1 MLFLSFLIAGLIA
14 NEFCRSCSVAWRRSI
29 SQKYS
34 CRYSRLVPSAFPP
47 LSGIEIPGPSRPRFF
62 WDVIP
67 EIYTTQSHFEY
78 FLLLLPV
85 SNNYFFKD
93 YPIDSVCCLNMDFT
107 TQCWLRRQTFGYW
120 MPASTRAVGCA
131 PNARRKGW
139 NRGRNFQ
146 GLDRFETVQ
155 NSILNLNSSVEF
167 NESQGFYWKCMWPTG
182 DSSVLC
188 RWRPMISSKPSMES
202 LG

>member
-1 MLFLSFLIAGLIA
+1 MHAFLIFSYCRVDCEWILQVLQCCLEKIHLSEIFLQVLPIGALGFSSTVGAWDSWTFEAKVFLGCYSGNLHYSKSFWILF
-14 NEFCRSCSVAWRRSI
+14 FCPF
-29 SQKYS
+29 Q
-34 CRYSRLVPSAFPP
+34 
-47 LSGIEIPGPSRPRFF
+47 
-62 WDVIP
+62 
-67 EIYTTQSHFEY
+67 T
-78 FLLLLPV
+78 V
-85 SNNYFFKD
+85 SYFFKD

-155 NSILNLNSSVEF
+155 NSILNSSVEF